1 MIWTYLFFFFA
12 SSDLTHIFSS
22 HIYRPFLISFFI
34 LFTLFFCQVIPLS
47 LSLMLLVTYYLI
59 NKFFFFMFLIGKLSP
74 SQKKSTYSFLSISS
88 LFSSSSIFLFTPLS
102 VFFPL
107 HPFFSRSYSF
117 SLSPNGSNCIWPS
130 RTAVANREPYI
141 TASPIYIYSYTY
153 IHT

>member
-1 MIWTYLFFFFA
+1 
-12 SSDLTHIFSS
+12 
-22 HIYRPFLISFFI
+22 
-34 LFTLFFCQVIPLS
+34 
-47 LSLMLLVTYYLI
+47 
-59 NKFFFFMFLIGKLSP
+59 MFLIGKLSP

-141 TASPIYIYSYTY
+141 TASPIYIYIVIHIY
-153 IHT
+153 IHNVLWNHLYQLCVLTKQEAINKSVSKWFSYL